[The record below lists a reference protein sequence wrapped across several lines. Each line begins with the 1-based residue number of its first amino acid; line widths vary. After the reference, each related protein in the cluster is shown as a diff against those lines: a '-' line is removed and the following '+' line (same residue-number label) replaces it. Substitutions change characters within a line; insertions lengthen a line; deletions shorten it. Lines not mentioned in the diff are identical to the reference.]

1 MLPWAECEKGAS
13 WWGWLCPSSSPLHS
27 LDFDPA
33 LFGIDDCSEQIQSP
47 ISLSLSLPPSPP
59 FFPTPSLF
67 LPLSVYLSIPEHV
80 YTFLPHALM
89 FLFSLSVPLW
99 FSVALLLSPHLSV
112 CASLY
117 VGVSLSLQVCLYPSS
132 LSLFPLLSPSQL
144 LPTWATPPAAWGPTQ
159 PSHSAHIFNSHL
171 LSLLLPFLAVGHS
184 KQNVRKQKLMRFF
197 QRGWGASVI
206 SFSPP
211 SLTSG
216 TCVTSPNGKWR
227 LLLFNL
233 VGLCSTFRQLKCTLG
248 AKSQQGRQEGCECV
262 RNFFFKVTF
271 VPCSWDLFKAALCS
285 KQHQCSWKATR
296 VQSTAMHCPDWLRT
310 YRTWR
315 STGLWI

>member
-13 WWGWLCPSSSPLHS
+13 WWGSLCPSSSPLHS

-47 ISLSLSLPPSPP
+47 ISVSLCVSPSLP
-59 FFPTPSLF
+59 
-67 LPLSVYLSIPEHV
+67 
-80 YTFLPHALM
+80 TFLPHS
-89 FLFSLSVPLW
+89 FSLSTSQCISFYTWACLY
-99 FSVALLLSPHLSV
+99 FSPTCSHVSVLSV
-112 CASLY
+112 CPSLVLCCPASLSPSLCLCLSLCRCL
-117 VGVSLSLQVCLYPSS
+117 SLSLQVCLHPSS

-262 RNFFFKVTF
+262 SSQMGTVLLLT
-271 VPCSWDLFKAALCS
+271 VIW
-285 KQHQCSWKATR
+285 
-296 VQSTAMHCPDWLRT
+296 
-310 YRTWR
+310 
-315 STGLWI
+315 